1 MPTPWTRGIENAS
14 ARELPSLSRCNLLE
28 TRGEAAVVSN
38 VAGRSRAQ
46 ALHLLGSHGA
56 DGLRGRPDDEGSVRI
71 ALVLEDQ
78 RVRADEA
85 PGTDARAVQDRRAH
99 ADERSRPDDAA
110 VQDGLVADGAVLADH
125 HGEARIRV
133 QDRAVLDVR
142 ARADVDKLVVAAQD
156 GAEPDAGVL
165 TEADPPHDLRARGDP
180 PAARG
185 GQFGTC
191 VVEGVEG

>member
-14 ARELPSLSRCNLLE
+14 ARELPFLSWCNLLE
-28 TRGEAAVVSN
+28 PRGKAAVVSN

-46 ALHLLGSHGA
+46 ALHLLGCHGA
-56 DGLRGRPDDEGSVRI
+56 DRLGGRADDEGSVRI
-71 ALVLEDQ
+71 ALVLEDH
-78 RVRADEA
+78 
-85 PGTDARAVQDRRAH
+85 RAH

-142 ARADVDKLVVAAQD
+142 A
-156 GAEPDAGVL
+156 
-165 TEADPPHDLRARGDP
+165 
-180 PAARG
+180 
-185 GQFGTC
+185 
-191 VVEGVEG
+191 